1 MTKPKR
7 LTIGMRVRILTLGE
21 LKARLGKKFGRP
33 DDYFWN
39 KREGGQ
45 HALLQERSGGSFS
58 ILTIGDKWK
67 NDRILP
73 KETTGVIDGGG
84 AWVDEECMKFVNA
97 DFDAN
102 LDYMD
107 WYQENTYNFCGDCG
121 EWYPNRGERCP
132 NKKCPGARWDNGE
145 CPHCGT
151 ELTGKYKDYCRDC
164 KEHLESQL

>member
-1 MTKPKR
+1 MKPKR
-7 LTIGMRVRILTLGE
+7 LTIGMRCRIKTLKE
-21 LKARLGKKFGRP
+21 VPSRNNKKGFVGNEDTWRR
-33 DDYFWN
+33 DY
-39 KREGGQ
+39 GGQ
-45 HALLQERSGGSFS
+45 QVLLQERGSDSSFS
-58 ILTIGDKWK
+58 VMLIDKK
-67 NDRILP
+67 FADERILP
-73 KETTGVIDGGG
+73 KETTGVIENEM
-84 AWVDEECMKFVNA
+84 AWISESDLVFVNA

-107 WYQENTYNFCGDCG
+107 WYQEHEHDFCGDCG

-164 KEHLESQL
+164 KEHMECQL